1 MSFLS
6 LLIYIQAKV
15 LLYQNILSVSFAR
28 ILSIVFIYAGVLSSQ
43 AFFVQTIGLGIGIYS
58 GLFELIYYILC
69 SITQVLIGP
78 IIQIIVKFYF
88 QIKNFLLNLKLFVC
102 TVFYLLFLGV
112 LTLLKEFHIYLS
124 DYFKNIYFKTN
135 SKFILVIF
143 FPFITDLPYLYIFYY
158 YYSIYILTFS
168 IVSLISLSCSMWEDF
183 IFQIVINSKYRGFI
197 FYSNIIYYP
206 RVQANGLI
214 VYDNGG
220 SPDLLVRYTVPKW
233 VPQIDPLG
241 HVAGIIAPPNF
252 FLETLTGHQIIMKCN
267 NHLLGP
273 GPTYFDYSMRVED
286 YKFLYG
292 ASLLS
297 PIGSGLAYLKN
308 EVFIFHK
315 FLSVYFINESY
326 KVEVSDKFVTKLL
339 NFLDSPQNLTSTNP
353 RLSLPSLETKR
364 YLALLVKDLTK
375 TSFEALKDSNEIAE
389 FAIEAD
395 DALSM
400 ADKSQ
405 LKANLLLKFT

>member
-1 MSFLS
+1 
-6 LLIYIQAKV
+6 
-15 LLYQNILSVSFAR
+15 
-28 ILSIVFIYAGVLSSQ
+28 
-43 AFFVQTIGLGIGIYS
+43 
-58 GLFELIYYILC
+58 
-69 SITQVLIGP
+69 
-78 IIQIIVKFYF
+78 
-88 QIKNFLLNLKLFVC
+88 
-102 TVFYLLFLGV
+102 
-112 LTLLKEFHIYLS
+112 
-124 DYFKNIYFKTN
+124 
-135 SKFILVIF
+135 
-143 FPFITDLPYLYIFYY
+143 
-158 YYSIYILTFS
+158 
-168 IVSLISLSCSMWEDF
+168 MWEDF